1 MAKHAGDSFM
11 NHDAVFIYSD
21 QLLRYRFSEHHPF
34 NQFRLTLTLDLLRH
48 LNALDDSQIIEP
60 RMADDEELTLIHDR
74 EYVEAVKK
82 AGRGE
87 LPESIGEGFGLGTE
101 DTPIFKDMHEASSF
115 LVGGALTAADQVMTG
130 RANHA
135 IHLGG
140 GLHHG
145 FRGKASGFCIYNDSA
160 VAIKYLQKKYKARVL
175 YVDTDA
181 HHGDGVQWAF
191 YDDPDVATY
200 SIHET
205 GRYLFPGTGSVTE
218 RGHGQGYGYSFNV
231 PLDAFTEDESWLAS
245 YETTLREVTHFFKPD
260 VILTQNGADAHYY
273 DPLTHLSATINI
285 YKHIPALA
293 HELAHEYCDGRWI
306 AVGGGGYD
314 IWRVVPR
321 AWSLLWLEMS
331 GQQHLAATFPEGWT
345 AKWQPK
351 APHPLPSSW
360 TDPPDMYPAIPR
372 KSEITEKNQ
381 LTVDKLLYPL
391 RDQKK

>member
-1 MAKHAGDSFM
+1 MAQYAGGSSM
-11 NHDAVFIYSD
+11 NCDALFIYSD
-21 QLLRYRFSEHHPF
+21 QLLRYRFSEQHPF
-34 NQFRLTLTLDLLRH
+34 NQFRLTLTIDLLRQ
-48 LNALDDSQIIEP
+48 LNALADSQIVEP
-60 RMADDEELTLIHDR
+60 RMASDEELMLIHAP

-87 LPESIGEGFGLGTE
+87 LSEAAGEGFGLGTE
-101 DTPIFKDMHEASSF
+101 DTPMFKDMHEASAF
-115 LVGGALTAADQVMTG
+115 LVGGTLTAADQVMTG

-145 FRGKASGFCIYNDSA
+145 FRGKASGFCIYNDSS

-175 YVDTDA
+175 YIDTDA
-181 HHGDGVQWAF
+181 HHGDGVQWSF
-191 YDDPDVATY
+191 YDDPEVATY

-205 GRYLFPGTGSVTE
+205 GRYLFPGTGNVNE

-245 YETTLREVTHFFKPD
+245 YETTLREVAHFFKPD

-273 DPLTHLSATINI
+273 DPLTHLSATMQI
-285 YKHIPALA
+285 YKRIPALA

-331 GQQHLAATFPEGWT
+331 RQQHLASSFPKEWIK
-345 AKWQPK
+345 KWQPK
-351 APHPLPSSW
+351 APHALPYTW
-360 TDPPDMYPAIPR
+360 TDPADMYPAIPR
-372 KSEITEKNQ
+372 KSEISEKNL

-391 RDQKK
+391 RSQKK